1 MKAYMVYIIVLEIS
15 DCWGCFCV
23 FREVGRGLTQ
33 NSVCGTAMYIAKT
46 TTLVVFV
53 CFI

>member
-1 MKAYMVYIIVLEIS
+1 MVYRIVLEIS
-15 DCWGCFCV
+15 DFYV
-23 FREVGRGLTQ
+23 FREAGRGFTQ
-33 NSVCGTAMYIAKT
+33 NSVCGAAMHIAKT